1 MRSFRS
7 DASLSEYL
15 SKLYKHSTQSACV
28 IHKETTMASVCINEC
43 FEITYSDSLFQYGL
57 QIIGEDG
64 RLKNIQKDKLVYMKD
79 VECYSLRLF
88 SKSMKTDV
96 GHNIPYAKITIDG
109 KKLGHFYLNEPIVDI
124 DRFPSNGDILCFVVC
139 HTDEQRR
146 STRRHSKT
154 PAFQNIPSDKHMGL
168 VIVEFGFCQNTSYQT
183 IGGEEAYIKLKTD
196 ELPEPLKISSRDVGP
211 ILETLNVRRAE
222 TDEPDCEVKQIQTVQ
237 GGTLRLGNHN
247 TTAMADRMFTTC
259 GIRNSILSA
268 SISFRL
274 VGTSDSSL
282 RRSRNNTDL
291 VVKGIEGNRLHHEW
305 NSFCHFP
312 PTADISY

>member
-7 DASLSEYL
+7 DASLSKYL
-15 SKLYKHSTQSACV
+15 SKTQSTCV
-28 IHKETTMASVCINEC
+28 INEEIIMASACINEC
-43 FEITYSDSLFQYGL
+43 FEITYSDSLFEYGL
-57 QIIGEDG
+57 QITGEDG
-64 RLKNIQKDKLVYMKD
+64 RSKNIQKDRLVYMKD

-109 KKLGHFYLNEPIVDI
+109 KKMGNFYLNEPIVDI
-124 DRFPSNGDILCFVVC
+124 DRFPSNGDIPCFVVC

-154 PAFQNIPSDKHMGL
+154 PAFQNISDKHMGL

-183 IGGEEAYIKLKTD
+183 IGGEAAFIKLQTD
-196 ELPEPLKISSRDVGP
+196 ELPEPLKISSRDVEP

-247 TTAMADRMFTTC
+247 TAAMADRMFTTC
-259 GIRNSILSA
+259 GIRNSILST

-274 VGTSDSSL
+274 VGTSGSSL
-282 RRSRNNTDL
+282 QRSRSNKDL
-291 VVKGIEGNRLHHEW
+291 VVKGIEGNRLHREW